1 MEIHPDSP
9 LEALVT
15 RYWEAAAGD
24 GERLRCALEH
34 TLKITLPIDVVQRA
48 PDAAAVAGALKDQ
61 VDHPGRLER
70 LAERLLA
77 QPLADPS
84 RRSC

>member
-9 LEALVT
+9 LETLVT
-15 RYWEAAAGD
+15 RYWDAARGD
-24 GERLRCALEH
+24 GEQLRSALEQ
-34 TLKITLPIDVVQRA
+34 TLRVALPIDVVRHA

-70 LAERLLA
+70 MAERLLA
-77 QPLADPS
+77 EPQADES
-84 RRSC
+84 HR

>member
-1 MEIHPDSP
+1 MQIHPDSP

-15 RYWEAAAGD
+15 RYWDAARGD
-24 GERLRCALEH
+24 GEQLRATLEQ
-34 TLKITLPIDVVQRA
+34 TLRVAMPIDVVRSA

-70 LAERLLA
+70 MAERLLH
-77 QPLADPS
+77 S
-84 RRSC
+84 HK